1 MLHTS
6 FLWFLKYLDI
16 PTENHHSALEE
27 NTLKRTYF
35 GTDKNVRLVEVSVLV
50 FDDIDIQVNV
60 KLMVVI
66 YPLLYSTNDLPK
78 QSKDIIVPPKAEG
91 LI

>member
-1 MLHTS
+1 MI
-6 FLWFLKYLDI
+6 LKISRYSNK
-16 PTENHHSALEE
+16 NHYSALEK
-27 NTLKRTYF
+27 NILKRTYF